1 MPLIIPKSL
10 PAYDAL
16 YEENIFVMHR
26 ERAAAQHI
34 RPLEILILNLM
45 PTKVTTET
53 QIARLLANTPIQVHM
68 TLLQTA
74 SHAASHVSAAHLDAF
89 YKTFDEVK
97 DHRYDGMIITG
108 APVETMAFEEVDYWP
123 ELCEIMDFSESN
135 VYSTLHVCWGAQ
147 AGLYYHYGIR
157 KLALPEKKFGVFE
170 HRVTRPSN
178 PLVRGFDE
186 VFYAPHS
193 RHTAISREDVVNCKA
208 LRILAE
214 GAVESDEV
222 GPFLMS
228 TENGRQI
235 FITGHPEYDKD
246 TLDKE
251 YRRDRDKGLP
261 IAVPKN
267 YYPNDDPSQP
277 PLFRWRAHAHLLY
290 ENWLNY
296 YVYQNTPYDLDAIER
311 VQHEGQAK

>member
-1 MPLIIPKSL
+1 MPLIIPKTL

-16 YEENIFVMHR
+16 YEENVFVMHR
-26 ERAAAQHI
+26 ERALSQHI

-45 PTKVTTET
+45 PTKIATET

-74 SHAASHVSAAHLDAF
+74 SHAATHVSAAHLEAF

-97 DHRYDGMIITG
+97 NNRYDGMIITG
-108 APVETMAFEEVDYWP
+108 APVEKIDFEQVDYWQ
-123 ELCEIMDFSESN
+123 ELCEIMDFSETN

-157 KLALPEKKFGVFE
+157 KQLLDQKMFGVFE
-170 HRVTRPSN
+170 HKVTRPSN

-193 RHTAISREDVVNCKA
+193 RWAGLDRAAIDACGD

-214 GAVESDEV
+214 SDIA
-222 GPFLMS
+222 GPMLLS
-228 TENGRQI
+228 TESGRQI
-235 FITGHPEYDKD
+235 FVIGHPEYNKY
-246 TLDKE
+246 TLDRE
-251 YRRDRDKGLP
+251 YKRDVKAGKP
-261 IAVPKN
+261 INIPCN
-267 YYPNDDPSQP
+267 YYPDDDPSRD
-277 PLFRWRAHAHLLY
+277 PLFRWRAHGYLLY
-290 ENWLNY
+290 TNWLNY
-296 YVYQNTPYDLDAIER
+296 YVYQDTPYDLSRLEALE
-311 VQHEGQAK
+311 K

>member
-108 APVETMAFEEVDYWP
+108 APVETMAFEDVDYWP

-157 KLALPEKKFGVFE
+157 KLALPAKKFGVFE

-267 YYPNDDPSQP
+267 YYPNDDPTQP

-311 VQHEGQAK
+311 VQHEGQPK

>member
-1 MPLIIPKSL
+1 MKH
-10 PAYDAL
+10 
-16 YEENIFVMHR
+16 N
-26 ERAAAQHI
+26 
-34 RPLEILILNLM
+34 
-45 PTKVTTET
+45 
-53 QIARLLANTPIQVHM
+53 
-68 TLLQTA
+68 
-74 SHAASHVSAAHLDAF
+74 
-89 YKTFDEVK
+89 
-97 DHRYDGMIITG
+97 RYDGMIITG
-108 APVETMAFEEVDYWP
+108 APVETMDFEQVDYWP
-123 ELCEIMDFSESN
+123 ELCEIMDFSETN

-157 KLALPEKKFGVFE
+157 KELLPAKMFGVFE
-170 HRVTRPSN
+170 HRVIRPSN

-193 RHTAISREDVVNCKA
+193 RHTAMSREDIDHCSA

-214 GAVESDEV
+214 SDEA

-235 FITGHPEYDKD
+235 FVIGHPEYDKY
-246 TLDKE
+246 TLDAE
-251 YRRDRDKGLP
+251 YKRDVAKGLP

-296 YVYQNTPYDLDAIER
+296 YVYQNTPYDLGEMQRVKHSEDEPAQPPAAAPPWESQVYARLFFCLSYQEGRYWKARTER
-311 VQHEGQAK
+311 YLWESIRMNGASGWGICPWGAQ